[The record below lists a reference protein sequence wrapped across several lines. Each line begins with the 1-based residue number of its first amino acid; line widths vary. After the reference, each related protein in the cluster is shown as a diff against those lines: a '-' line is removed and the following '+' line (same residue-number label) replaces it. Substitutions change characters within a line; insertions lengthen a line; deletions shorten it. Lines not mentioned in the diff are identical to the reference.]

1 MDRTCRHLDTK
12 SCFRHTRFQKQRA
25 LKRRNDMIKVNNY
38 FDGNVKSLGFEREE
52 AAFTA
57 GVVLPGAYTFDT
69 ESEEHLTITVG
80 EIEVQPPGSEWRIV
94 KTGETVTIPANSSF
108 DLKVKEPASYICKFA

>member
-1 MDRTCRHLDTK
+1 
-12 SCFRHTRFQKQRA
+12 
-25 LKRRNDMIKVNNY
+25 MIKVNNY

-80 EIEVQPPGSEWRIV
+80 EIEVQPPGSDWQTV

-108 DLKVKEPASYICKFA
+108 DLKVKETASYICKFV

>member
-1 MDRTCRHLDTK
+1 
-12 SCFRHTRFQKQRA
+12 
-25 LKRRNDMIKVNNY
+25 MIKVNDYCEGIVN
-38 FDGNVKSLGFEREE
+38 SLGFEREE

-69 ESEEHLTITVG
+69 GKEEHLTITVG
-80 EIEVQPPGSEWRIV
+80 EIEIQPPGSEWRVV

-108 DLKVKEPASYICKFA
+108 DLKVKAPASYICKFA

>member
-1 MDRTCRHLDTK
+1 
-12 SCFRHTRFQKQRA
+12 
-25 LKRRNDMIKVNNY
+25 MIKVNEY
-38 FDGNVKSLGFEREE
+38 FNGNVKSLGFERES

-69 ESEEHLTITVG
+69 QTEELITITVG

-94 KTGETVTIPANSSF
+94 KTGETITIPANSNF
-108 DLKVKEPASYICKFA
+108 DLRVTQPASYICKYT

>member
-1 MDRTCRHLDTK
+1 
-12 SCFRHTRFQKQRA
+12 
-25 LKRRNDMIKVNNY
+25 MIKENNY

-69 ESEEHLTITVG
+69 AGEEHLTITVG
-80 EIEVQPPGSEWRIV
+80 EIEVQPPGAEWRV
-94 KTGETVTIPANSSF
+94 VRAGETVIIPAKAKF
-108 DLKVKEPASYICKFA
+108 DLKVKQPASYICKYT

>member
-1 MDRTCRHLDTK
+1 
-12 SCFRHTRFQKQRA
+12 
-25 LKRRNDMIKVNNY
+25 MIKVNNY
-38 FDGNVKSLGFEREE
+38 FDGNVKSLGFERPD

-80 EIEVQPPGSEWRIV
+80 EIEIQPPGAEWRIV
-94 KTGETVTIPANSSF
+94 KTGETITIPAKSSF
-108 DLKVKEPASYICKFA
+108 DLKVEHPASYICKFA

>member
-1 MDRTCRHLDTK
+1 
-12 SCFRHTRFQKQRA
+12 
-25 LKRRNDMIKVNNY
+25 MIKVNNY

-80 EIEVQPPGSEWRIV
+80 EIDVQPPGSDWQTVR
-94 KTGETVTIPANSSF
+94 TGETVTIPANSSF
-108 DLKVKEPASYICKFA
+108 DLKVKETASYICKFA